1 MINNFISSRVGIDL
15 IEIKN
20 IFNFVTLVQWFFP
33 SFFFHGKNLK
43 VNEDKVSIIFLL
55 FSWNPVLK
63 YSSSIIKYLIII
75 KINGRRI
82 NTRFQ
87 YGNNVIATR

>member
-1 MINNFISSRVGIDL
+1 MYVRDKNNYQERKMINNFISSRVGIDL

-55 FSWNPVLK
+55 LLVEIPFL
-63 YSSSIIKYLIII
+63 
-75 KINGRRI
+75 
-82 NTRFQ
+82 NTLLLLL
-87 YGNNVIATR
+87 NI